1 MFDYSIDR
9 LPILGLLYS
18 VLYRYQTYLLQGLC
32 TVAKPVMTAFA
43 IGSNDKDVNIQA
55 LADVLETKGTPTQ

>member
-1 MFDYSIDR
+1 
-9 LPILGLLYS
+9 
-18 VLYRYQTYLLQGLC
+18 
-32 TVAKPVMTAFA
+32 MTAFA